1 MTRRS
6 RHVAFLVVYSA
17 LILSIGITR
26 EWRLVH
32 EDNGAM
38 QTALALSHTRH
49 GFAETKAHNWFIAKD
64 GKDRLGYPHHPAG
77 VPLLIA
83 GGFTVTGS
91 ETRGVARAVMI
102 LFSIGSVV
110 LIYSILARLFDDET
124 IAFAGAL
131 FFATI
136 PMQSFFGR
144 MVNFEPPVLFFI
156 LLMLLAW
163 IARSWPAMAA
173 AIIAGVMVDW
183 TILFFCAAI
192 VLMEAIVWLRAGR
205 RTVPTEM
212 IVAAVAG
219 AIGLA
224 LAFAHIAI
232 AFGSLQRF
240 FDVLGKDVGAGHEP
254 LHPLNWLSLMFE
266 NYRHYFTSTGVIT
279 SLVVA
284 VIVLMPKE
292 RMKPEVRRFA
302 LVAGGAALVYLL
314 ASPNRARLHHYWQFF
329 FLPYAATAFAV
340 AFAWLRARRAT
351 AVIALI
357 VIEVALATG
366 YKLYRR
372 HTEPGE
378 YAVTAIEHYER
389 LYLTP
394 E

>member
-6 RHVAFLVVYSA
+6 RHLIVLVVYSA
-17 LILSIGITR
+17 LLLSIGITR

-38 QTALALSHTRH
+38 QVALALSHTRQ
-49 GFAETKAHNWFIAKD
+49 GLAETRAHNWFVTKD
-64 GKDRLGYPHHPAG
+64 GQGWLGYPHHPAG

-91 ETRGVARAVMI
+91 ESRAVARAVMI
-102 LFSIGSVV
+102 VFSIGSVGLMY
-110 LIYSILARLFDDET
+110 LILRKLFEDET

-144 MVNFEPPVLFFI
+144 MVNFEPPVLFFV
-156 LLMLLAW
+156 LLMLRAW
-163 IARSWPAMAA
+163 LWRSWPAMAA
-173 AIIAGVMVDW
+173 SIVAGVLIDW

-192 VLMEAIVWLRAGR
+192 ILAETVEVARR
-205 RTVPTEM
+205 RTTPHLM
-212 IVAAVAG
+212 IAAASAAG
-219 AIGLA
+219 IGLA

-232 AFGSLQRF
+232 AFGSLHRF
-240 FDVLGKDVGAGHEP
+240 FDVLGKDVGVGHEP
-254 LHPLNWLSLMFE
+254 LRLLNWLSLMFE

-279 SLVVA
+279 TAVVSA
-284 VIVLMPKE
+284 MLLLPGT
-292 RMKPEVRRFA
+292 RMRPELRRFA

-340 AFAWLRARRAT
+340 ALTWLRARKST

-357 VIEVALATG
+357 VVEVLAATG

-378 YAVTAIEHYER
+378 YAATAIEHYEK

-394 E
+394 R